1 MSRLYGKPFATVP
14 EWLLDAD
21 VSDRAVRL
29 FAILSRHADRE
40 GKAFPGRRYLAQ
52 RLKCSTASVDR
63 AAAELVDA
71 EALAVRAN
79 WRADGGQTSNLYW
92 LWPALPDEEGEPHPS
107 DPPLGTAEEAPLVT
121 GEEGKGNESQVEREP
136 ENERLFDGSAA
147 APAELPGPSDD
158 ELFEEFWAACPKRTG
173 KGEARKAYGRA
184 LKRASAA
191 AILEGMRRYAEE
203 TRGTEPRFLKTPGPW
218 LNADRWLDE
227 PGANRRQGAPR
238 TGARQQVGAHDGPAG
253 RVVDL

>member
-1 MSRLYGKPFATVP
+1 MSRLYGQPFATVP

-29 FAILSRHADRE
+29 FATLSRHANRE
-40 GKAFPGRRYLAQ
+40 GRAFPGRRGLAD
-52 RLKCSTASVDR
+52 RLRCSLATLDR
-63 AAAELVDA
+63 AIAELVEA
-71 EALAVRAN
+71 EALVVRPA
-79 WRADGGQTSNLYW
+79 WRADGGQTSNNYW
-92 LWPALPDEEGEPHPS
+92 LWPSLPDEGEPQDGPTPS
-107 DPPLGTAEEAPLVT
+107 STGEAGGGRT
-121 GEEGKGNESQVEREP
+121 DEEGKGNESQVEREP

-227 PGANRRQGAPR
+227 PGANRRQAPAR
-238 TGARQQVGAHDGPAG
+238 TGARQQVGQHDGPAG